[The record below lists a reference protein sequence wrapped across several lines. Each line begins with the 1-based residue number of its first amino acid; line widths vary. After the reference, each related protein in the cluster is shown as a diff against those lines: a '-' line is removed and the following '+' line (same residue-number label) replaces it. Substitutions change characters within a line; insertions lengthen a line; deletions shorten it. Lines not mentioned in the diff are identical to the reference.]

1 MNENN
6 APTQGLRFTVV
17 GMNDEQ
23 SPLFTPE
30 VQGLIAQHRI
40 FSGGRRHRELVAALL
55 PADAVWIDIVVPL
68 TEVYHQYQE
77 LNEPVLVFA
86 SGDPLFFGYTT
97 TLMREFPG
105 LVSRTFPSFSSL
117 QMLAHSLRLPYHDMR
132 VVSLTGRPWHE
143 LDRALIER
151 AAKVGI
157 LTDRKNTPARI
168 AQRMLDYGYSNYQ
181 MHIGVR
187 LGGSREE
194 VYSLPLT
201 EVVAQEFEHPN
212 CLIIEDTKPTHYA
225 APIGLHELDFFPLN
239 GRVKMIT
246 KMPVR
251 LVSLSLLELEH
262 RRSFWDVGFCT
273 GSVSIEAKLRYP
285 HLVVT
290 SFEVRPEGKEL
301 MEINTRRFHAPG
313 IDYHIGDFLSQ
324 DLDALPRPEAAFI
337 GGHGGRLIE
346 FVERLTT
353 LMGEDGILVF
363 NSVSSE
369 TLDLFREAIK
379 RVGWHISYE
388 TLLTVDEHNPITIL
402 QAKGRSAS

>member
-1 MNENN
+1 
-6 APTQGLRFTVV
+6 
-17 GMNDEQ
+17 MNDEQ

-187 LGGSREE
+187 LGGSRED
-194 VYSLPLT
+194 VYSLPLA

-285 HLVVT
+285 HLVVN

-353 LMGEDGILVF
+353 LMGEDGVLVF
-363 NSVSSE
+363 NSVSLE

-379 RVGWHISYE
+379 RVGWYISYE

>member
-1 MNENN
+1 
-6 APTQGLRFTVV
+6 
-17 GMNDEQ
+17 MNDEQ

-105 LVSRTFPSFSSL
+105 LVSQTFPSFSSL

-143 LDRALIER
+143 LDRALIEH

-187 LGGSREE
+187 LGGNREE

-353 LMGEDGILVF
+353 LMGEDGVLVF
-363 NSVSSE
+363 NSVSLE

-379 RVGWHISYE
+379 RVGWYISYE

>member
-1 MNENN
+1 M
-6 APTQGLRFTVV
+6 VV
-17 GMNDEQ
+17 AIE
-23 SPLFTPE
+23 S
-30 VQGLIAQHRI
+30 
-40 FSGGRRHRELVAALL
+40 SS
-55 PADAVWIDIVVPL
+55 L

-105 LVSRTFPSFSSL
+105 LVSQTFPSFSSL

-201 EVVAQEFEHPN
+201 EVMAQEFEHPN

-285 HLVVT
+285 HLVVN

-353 LMGEDGILVF
+353 LMGEDGVLVF

-388 TLLTVDEHNPITIL
+388 TLLAVDEHNPITIL

>member
-1 MNENN
+1 
-6 APTQGLRFTVV
+6 
-17 GMNDEQ
+17 MNDEQ

-55 PADAVWIDIVVPL
+55 PADAIWIDIVVPL
-68 TEVYHQYQE
+68 TEVYHQYRE

-105 LVSRTFPSFSSL
+105 LVSQTFPSFSSL

-324 DLDALPRPEAAFI
+324 DLDALPHPEAAFI

-353 LMGEDGILVF
+353 LMGEDGVLVF

-388 TLLTVDEHNPITIL
+388 TLLAVDEHNPITIL

>member
-6 APTQGLRFTVV
+6 APAQGLRFTVV

-68 TEVYHQYQE
+68 TEVYYQYQE

-105 LVSRTFPSFSSL
+105 LVSQTFPSFSSL

-187 LGGSREE
+187 LGGNREE

-353 LMGEDGILVF
+353 LMGEDGVLVF

-379 RVGWHISYE
+379 RVDWHISYE
-388 TLLTVDEHNPITIL
+388 TLLAVDEHNPITIL

>member
-1 MNENN
+1 
-6 APTQGLRFTVV
+6 
-17 GMNDEQ
+17 MNDEQ

-143 LDRALIER
+143 LDRVLIER

-346 FVERLTT
+346 FVERLTP
-353 LMGEDGILVF
+353 LMGEDGVLVF

-388 TLLTVDEHNPITIL
+388 TLLAVDEHNPITIL

>member
-1 MNENN
+1 
-6 APTQGLRFTVV
+6 
-17 GMNDEQ
+17 MNDEQ

-40 FSGGRRHRELVAALL
+40 FSGGRRHRELVATLL

-353 LMGEDGILVF
+353 LMGEDGVLVF

>member
-1 MNENN
+1 
-6 APTQGLRFTVV
+6 
-17 GMNDEQ
+17 MNDEQ

-55 PADAVWIDIVVPL
+55 PAGAVWIDIVVPL

-353 LMGEDGILVF
+353 LMGEDGVLVF
-363 NSVSSE
+363 NSVSLE

>member
-1 MNENN
+1 
-6 APTQGLRFTVV
+6 
-17 GMNDEQ
+17 MNDEQ

-194 VYSLPLT
+194 VYSLPLM

-353 LMGEDGILVF
+353 LMGEDGVLVF

-388 TLLTVDEHNPITIL
+388 TLLAVDEHNPITIL

>member
-1 MNENN
+1 
-6 APTQGLRFTVV
+6 
-17 GMNDEQ
+17 MNDEQ

-301 MEINTRRFHAPG
+301 MEINSRRFHAPG

-353 LMGEDGILVF
+353 LMGEDGVLVF
-363 NSVSSE
+363 NSVSLE

-388 TLLTVDEHNPITIL
+388 TLLAVDEHNPITIL
-402 QAKGRSAS
+402 QAKGKSAS

>member
-1 MNENN
+1 
-6 APTQGLRFTVV
+6 
-17 GMNDEQ
+17 MNDEQ

-353 LMGEDGILVF
+353 LMGEDGVLIF
-363 NSVSSE
+363 NSVSLE

-388 TLLTVDEHNPITIL
+388 TLLAVDEHNPITIL

>member
-1 MNENN
+1 
-6 APTQGLRFTVV
+6 
-17 GMNDEQ
+17 MNDEQ

-105 LVSRTFPSFSSL
+105 LVSQTFPSFSSL

-201 EVVAQEFEHPN
+201 KVVAQEFEHPN

-225 APIGLHELDFFPLN
+225 APIGLHELDFVPLN

-369 TLDLFREAIK
+369 TLDLFRKAIK
-379 RVGWHISYE
+379 HVGWHISYE
-388 TLLTVDEHNPITIL
+388 TLLAVDEHNPITIL

>member
-1 MNENN
+1 
-6 APTQGLRFTVV
+6 
-17 GMNDEQ
+17 MNDEQ

-105 LVSRTFPSFSSL
+105 LVSQTFPSFSSL

-187 LGGSREE
+187 LGGNREE

-353 LMGEDGILVF
+353 LMGEDGVLVF

-379 RVGWHISYE
+379 RVDWHISYE
-388 TLLTVDEHNPITIL
+388 TLLAVDEHNPITIL

>member
-6 APTQGLRFTVV
+6 APAQGLRFTVV

-40 FSGGRRHRELVAALL
+40 FSGGRRHHELVAALL

-105 LVSRTFPSFSSL
+105 LVSQTFPSFSSL

-353 LMGEDGILVF
+353 LMGEDGVLVF

>member
-1 MNENN
+1 
-6 APTQGLRFTVV
+6 
-17 GMNDEQ
+17 MNDEQ

-105 LVSRTFPSFSSL
+105 LVSQTFPSFSSL

-143 LDRALIER
+143 LDRALIEH

-353 LMGEDGILVF
+353 LMGEDGVLVF
-363 NSVSSE
+363 NSVSLE

-379 RVGWHISYE
+379 RVGWYISYE
-388 TLLTVDEHNPITIL
+388 TLLAVDEHNPITIL

>member
-6 APTQGLRFTVV
+6 APAQGLRFTVV

-201 EVVAQEFEHPN
+201 EVLAQEFEHPN

-353 LMGEDGILVF
+353 LMGEDGVLVF

-388 TLLTVDEHNPITIL
+388 TLLAVDEHNPITIL
-402 QAKGRSAS
+402 QAKGKSAS

>member
-1 MNENN
+1 
-6 APTQGLRFTVV
+6 
-17 GMNDEQ
+17 MNDEQ

-105 LVSRTFPSFSSL
+105 LVSQTFPSFSSL

-143 LDRALIER
+143 LDRALIEH

-194 VYSLPLT
+194 VYSLPLS

-353 LMGEDGILVF
+353 LMGEDGVLVF
-363 NSVSSE
+363 NSVSLE

>member
-1 MNENN
+1 
-6 APTQGLRFTVV
+6 
-17 GMNDEQ
+17 MNDEQ

-55 PADAVWIDIVVPL
+55 PADAIWIDIVVPL
-68 TEVYHQYQE
+68 TEVYHQYRE

-105 LVSRTFPSFSSL
+105 LVSQTFPSFSSL

-157 LTDRKNTPARI
+157 LTDRKNTPAHI

-251 LVSLSLLELEH
+251 LVSLSLLELGH

-324 DLDALPRPEAAFI
+324 DLDALPHPEAAFI

-353 LMGEDGILVF
+353 LMGEDGVLVF

>member
-1 MNENN
+1 
-6 APTQGLRFTVV
+6 
-17 GMNDEQ
+17 MNDEQ

-105 LVSRTFPSFSSL
+105 LVSQTFPSFSSL

-143 LDRALIER
+143 LDRALIEH

-201 EVVAQEFEHPN
+201 EVMAQEFEHPN

-285 HLVVT
+285 HLVVN

-353 LMGEDGILVF
+353 LMGEDGVLVF

-388 TLLTVDEHNPITIL
+388 TLLAVDEHNPITIL

>member
-6 APTQGLRFTVV
+6 APAQGLRFTVV

-132 VVSLTGRPWHE
+132 VISLTGRPWHE

-168 AQRMLDYGYSNYQ
+168 AQRMLDYGYSSYQ

-324 DLDALPRPEAAFI
+324 DLDTLPHPEAAFI

>member
-1 MNENN
+1 
-6 APTQGLRFTVV
+6 
-17 GMNDEQ
+17 MNDEQ

-194 VYSLPLT
+194 VYSLPLA

-285 HLVVT
+285 HLVVN

-353 LMGEDGILVF
+353 LMGEDGVLVF

>member
-1 MNENN
+1 
-6 APTQGLRFTVV
+6 
-17 GMNDEQ
+17 MNDEQ

-353 LMGEDGILVF
+353 LMGEDGVLVF

>member
-1 MNENN
+1 
-6 APTQGLRFTVV
+6 
-17 GMNDEQ
+17 MNDEQ

-68 TEVYHQYQE
+68 TEVYYQYQE

-105 LVSRTFPSFSSL
+105 LVSQTFPSFSSL

-187 LGGSREE
+187 LGGNREE

-353 LMGEDGILVF
+353 LMGEDGVLVF

-379 RVGWHISYE
+379 RVDWHISYE
-388 TLLTVDEHNPITIL
+388 TLLAVDEHNPITIL

>member
-1 MNENN
+1 
-6 APTQGLRFTVV
+6 
-17 GMNDEQ
+17 MNDEQ

-262 RRSFWDVGFCT
+262 GRSFWDVGFCT

>member
-1 MNENN
+1 
-6 APTQGLRFTVV
+6 
-17 GMNDEQ
+17 MNDEQ

-105 LVSRTFPSFSSL
+105 LVSQTFPSFSSL
-117 QMLAHSLRLPYHDMR
+117 QMLAHSLCLPYHDMR

-143 LDRALIER
+143 LDRALIEH

-353 LMGEDGILVF
+353 LMGEDGVLVF

>member
-6 APTQGLRFTVV
+6 APAQGLRFTVV

-105 LVSRTFPSFSSL
+105 LVSQTFPSFSSL

-201 EVVAQEFEHPN
+201 KVVAQEFEHPN

-369 TLDLFREAIK
+369 TLDLFRKAIK
-379 RVGWHISYE
+379 HVGWHISYE
-388 TLLTVDEHNPITIL
+388 TLLAVDEHNPITIL

>member
-1 MNENN
+1 
-6 APTQGLRFTVV
+6 
-17 GMNDEQ
+17 MNDEQ

-105 LVSRTFPSFSSL
+105 LVSQTFPSFSSL

-201 EVVAQEFEHPN
+201 EVMAQEFEHPN

-285 HLVVT
+285 HLVVN

-353 LMGEDGILVF
+353 LMGEDGVLVF

-369 TLDLFREAIK
+369 TIDLFREAIK

-388 TLLTVDEHNPITIL
+388 TLLAVDEHNPITIL

>member
-6 APTQGLRFTVV
+6 APAQGLRFTVV

-105 LVSRTFPSFSSL
+105 LVSQTFPSFSSL

-353 LMGEDGILVF
+353 LMGEDGVLVF

-379 RVGWHISYE
+379 RVGWYISYE
-388 TLLTVDEHNPITIL
+388 TLLAVDEHNPITIL

>member
-1 MNENN
+1 
-6 APTQGLRFTVV
+6 
-17 GMNDEQ
+17 MNDEQ

-68 TEVYHQYQE
+68 TEVYYQYQE

-105 LVSRTFPSFSSL
+105 LVSQTFPSFSSL

-201 EVVAQEFEHPN
+201 EVMAQEFEHPN

-285 HLVVT
+285 HLVVN

-353 LMGEDGILVF
+353 LMGEDGVLVF
-363 NSVSSE
+363 NSVSLE
-369 TLDLFREAIK
+369 TLDLFREAIN

-388 TLLTVDEHNPITIL
+388 TLLAVDEHNPITIL

>member
-1 MNENN
+1 
-6 APTQGLRFTVV
+6 
-17 GMNDEQ
+17 MNDEQ

-143 LDRALIER
+143 LDRTLIER

-346 FVERLTT
+346 FVERLTA
-353 LMGEDGILVF
+353 LMGEDGVLVF

-388 TLLTVDEHNPITIL
+388 TLLAVDEHNPITIL